1 MQRAPRGMFG
11 LKNLGARMTVMIRPV
26 SATDRATWQRLFAA
40 YAAFYKLELAPATAE
55 AVWGWIHD
63 PENPFWADLALDAAG
78 LPVGLV
84 QYQLMHRSLGGSM
97 TCYLSDLYV
106 APEARGLGAGR
117 AMIEHVREFAR
128 ARGLPGVRWLT
139 AESNTEA
146 RALYDSFAPRTE
158 FVLYSI
164 AP

>member
-1 MQRAPRGMFG
+1 M
-11 LKNLGARMTVMIRPV
+11 LTIRPV
-26 SATDRATWQRLFAA
+26 AEGDREVWQRLFAA
-40 YAAFYKLELAPATAE
+40 YAAFYKLDLAPTAAE

-63 PENPFWADLALDAAG
+63 PANLFWADLALSEAGAA
-78 LPVGLV
+78 VGLV

-106 APEARGLGAGR
+106 APEARGHGAGR
-117 AMIEHVREFAR
+117 AMIEHVRAFAR
-128 ARGLPGVRWLT
+128 GRGLPGVRWLT
-139 AESNTEA
+139 AEGNTTA
-146 RALYDSFAPRTE
+146 RALYDGFAPRTE

>member
-1 MQRAPRGMFG
+1 MPV
-11 LKNLGARMTVMIRPV
+11 TIRPV
-26 SATDRATWQRLFAA
+26 ALDDREAWQRLFAD
-40 YAAFYKLELAPATAE
+40 YATFYKLTLAPETAD

-63 PENPFWADLALDAAG
+63 PQNPFWADLAITPDGVA
-78 LPVGLV
+78 VGLV

-106 APEARGLGAGR
+106 APEARGHGAGR
-117 AMIEHVREFAR
+117 AMIEHVRSFAR
-128 ARGLPGVRWLT
+128 GRGLPGVRWLT
-139 AESNTEA
+139 AEGNAPA
-146 RALYDSFAPRTE
+146 RTLYDTFAPRTE